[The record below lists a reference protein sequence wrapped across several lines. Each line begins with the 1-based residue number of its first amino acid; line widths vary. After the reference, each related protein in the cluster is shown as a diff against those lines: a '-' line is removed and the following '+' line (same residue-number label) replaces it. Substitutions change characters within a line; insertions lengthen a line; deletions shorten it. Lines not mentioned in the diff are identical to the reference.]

1 MLALSN
7 FLAGAFD
14 NVRRGALDAARR
26 ALPQRCELCAATSG
40 SALVCAACAKELPRL
55 GPACPV
61 CALPTLDGQVCGRCL
76 AQPPAFAA
84 TIAAFSYAFPVD
96 RLMQALKYHGRLAL
110 AEWCAVAIL
119 TERERHG
126 ATALPDRLIALP
138 LSTERQRER
147 GYNQALEIARVVAA
161 RSAVPLLR
169 DGARRVRATPPQAA
183 LPWSERAKNVRGAF
197 VCDASLAGLTIAVID
212 DVMTTGASLAEF
224 AATLKRA
231 GAKRVENWIV
241 ARTLPPRA
249 S

>member
-1 MLALSN
+1 M
-7 FLAGAFD
+7 
-14 NVRRGALDAARR
+14 
-26 ALPQRCELCAATSG
+26 
-40 SALVCAACAKELPRL
+40 
-55 GPACPV
+55 
-61 CALPTLDGQVCGRCL
+61 
-76 AQPPAFAA
+76 
-84 TIAAFSYAFPVD
+84 
-96 RLMQALKYHGRLAL
+96 
-110 AEWCAVAIL
+110 
-119 TERERHG
+119 
-126 ATALPDRLIALP
+126 IALP